1 MIIYLIVNELN
12 DKRIPLIVP
21 LVSFKRYSL
30 FLLLF
35 DLWPFEKDY
44 FNKATSEEDVSGVYR
59 LTDEHT
65 PYMYTSVFL
74 RCMCID
80 TREYS
85 FSTELSDLLTRHTRL
100 GTQRHVYVKFLG
112 NGNTFLPGRI
122 YVIYEA
128 RC

>member
-65 PYMYTSVFL
+65 PYMY
-74 RCMCID
+74 IQA
-80 TREYS
+80 
-85 FSTELSDLLTRHTRL
+85 FSYVACVSIRVSILLAPSWVTYWP
-100 GTQRHVYVKFLG
+100 GTH
-112 NGNTFLPGRI
+112 
-122 YVIYEA
+122 A
-128 RC
+128 